1 MKTKTSKKFV
11 WLSGDVCWEEHGG
24 SWVRFRGGR
33 DAHVIEIY
41 PNDEGEGPKYYV
53 SLKGVRIQDADDG
66 KISSEYGIEEIND
79 FARADWLFRRG
90 SYAPLGEF
98 PGNNFNKLLREARAR
113 SRELDDE
120 VVEEEAMRE
129 EVNKIGSTAKE
140 FQAGDINAAILRGL
154 AMGDKNAELMA
165 KLGRLTVHHVGDREE
180 Q

>member
-1 MKTKTSKKFV
+1 MVKTSKKFV

-24 SWVRFRGGR
+24 SWVRFRGER
-33 DAHVIEIY
+33 DAHVIEIC
-41 PNDEGEGPKYYV
+41 PLEIFDEPKYCV

-66 KISSEYGIEEIND
+66 KIASEYGIEEVND
-79 FARADWLFRRG
+79 FARAEWLFRKG
-90 SYAPLGEF
+90 SYAPLGKF

-129 EVNKIGSTAKE
+129 EVNKIGSTARE

-165 KLGRLTVHHVGDREE
+165 KLGMLTVHHVGDREE